1 MSLNNNIQRNWTTRV
16 ASRLFLTLTLTLGT
30 LAIPTIPV
38 KADEPAPRN
47 RLTGVEISL
56 LRDFIDG
63 HSFAVQMSQE
73 CVEKATRAELKSLCE
88 EVITAQQ
95 QQIQMMQSWLRDWY
109 GIEYTPTSNKF
120 GMNVLNQLESLSG
133 SEFEIT
139 FMKTLTSHHWGAIQL
154 VGQIIDRAYHHQFVE
169 LGSDAAIAQV
179 DEINHLR
186 KMLLEVYGIEY
197 NGSTSAGSAAVDP
210 EPSLL
215 APGAS
220 R

>member
-1 MSLNNNIQRNWTTRV
+1 MSLNNNIQHNWAARV
-16 ASRLFLTLTLTLGT
+16 ASRLLLTVTLTLGT
-30 LAIPTIPV
+30 LTIPTILV

-47 RLTGVEISL
+47 RLTGVEIRL
-56 LRDFIDG
+56 MRDLIDG
-63 HSFAVQMSQE
+63 HFFAVQMSTE

-88 EVITAQQ
+88 QVIEAQQ
-95 QQIQMMQSWLRDWY
+95 QEIQTMQSWLRDWY
-109 GIEYTPTSNKF
+109 SIEYTPTSNKF
-120 GMNVLNQLESLSG
+120 GMNVLKQLELLSG

-139 FMKTLTSHHWGAIQL
+139 FMKTLTSHHWGAIQFA
-154 VGQIIDRAYHHQFVE
+154 GEIIDRAYHHQFVE
-169 LGSDAAIAQV
+169 LASDAVIAQV
-179 DEINHLR
+179 DEINQLR
-186 KMLLEVYGIEY
+186 KMLLEVYGIKY